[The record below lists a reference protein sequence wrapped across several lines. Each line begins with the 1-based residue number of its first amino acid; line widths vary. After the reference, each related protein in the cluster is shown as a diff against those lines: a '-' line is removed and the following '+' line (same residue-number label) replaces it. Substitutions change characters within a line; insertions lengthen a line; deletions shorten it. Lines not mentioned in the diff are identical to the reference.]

1 MGMFM
6 KMKYGRGEVQFE
18 IDEARVLQILEPNEK
33 PGLKE
38 PLEDVR
44 KLLRN
49 PIGTAPLADLISEK
63 KPKDVVVV
71 VNDIT
76 RPTPYEY
83 LLPPLL
89 DEFEAARIKDDE
101 ITFLT
106 ATGIHDPHT
115 EEQNEEVYGKELV
128 KRFRFVSHSA
138 DDGDSLTYIGELST
152 GFELSVNKLAVQ
164 ADFLITLGVIMPHY
178 FAGFSG
184 GRKSILPGIASRE
197 CIEKNHSRMLYLMD
211 DLPPIEQNPV
221 SLEMIE
227 AAKKVGVDFILNV
240 VTNSKKEIVSVVA
253 GDLEEAWY
261 QGVAVS
267 SNMYE
272 VPIAQKADV
281 AVVSAGGFPRDINVY
296 QSQKALDHADKATKP
311 GGTIILIAECKEGL
325 GERTFEEWM
334 NEATAPDDVIKRI
347 HEKFVLGG
355 HKAYGICKVAKE
367 KEIILISSLSNELT
381 KRLFMRKMA
390 TVQEAIEYVETKY
403 NKPNY
408 ILMPVGSLTVPSVS
422 KE

>member
-1 MGMFM
+1 MLM

-18 IDEARVLQILEPNEK
+18 VDGARISKILEPNER

-38 PLEDVR
+38 PLEGVR
-44 KLLRN
+44 KLLQN
-49 PIGTAPLADLISEK
+49 PIGTAPLADLISKK
-63 KPKDVVVV
+63 KPKDVVIV
-71 VNDIT
+71 VNDVT

-89 DEFEAARIKDDE
+89 DELEAAGIKDDE

-106 ATGIHDPHT
+106 ATGIHDPHS

-138 DDGDSLTYIGELST
+138 DDRDSLTYIGELST

-164 ADFLITLGVIMPHY
+164 ADFLIALGVIMPHY

-211 DLPPIEQNPV
+211 DLPHIKQNPV

-227 AAKKVGVDFILNV
+227 AAKRVGVDFILNV

-267 SNMYE
+267 SDMYE
-272 VPIAQKADV
+272 VPIDQKADV

-296 QSQKALDHADKATKP
+296 QAQKALDHADKATKP
-311 GGTIILIAECKEGL
+311 GGTIILIAECREGL
-325 GERTFEEWM
+325 GERIFEEWM
-334 NEATAPDDVIKRI
+334 NEAIAPDDVIKRI

-367 KEIILISSLSNELT
+367 KEIILISSLSDELT

-390 TVQEAIEYVETKY
+390 TVQEAINYVEAKHG
-403 NKPNY
+403 NPSY
-408 ILMPVGSLTVPSVS
+408 ILMPVGSLTVPVMS
-422 KE
+422 KK